1 MNITDLQ
8 KLDLHLNWH
17 PCSQMKDYELFKPL
31 VIEKAYDCYFELSDG
46 KKIIDAISS
55 WWCKSLGHQ
64 HPQLKNALLK
74 QIEKFEHVIFAN
86 TTNETIIQ
94 LSKKLTQLSHLDKV
108 FYVGGDGSSAVETA
122 LKMSIHARK
131 ILGHKNR
138 NQFIA
143 FKNGYHG
150 ETIGALSVSD
160 CGLYRKPYEKLLFD
174 PIFIEPLYV
183 SGINDKNWNNA
194 SDHWNVI
201 EKILTPHQDTAT
213 AIIFEP
219 IVQAAS
225 GMKIYSQD
233 FLSRICSWARE
244 NNIHIIADEIMT
256 GIARCGKML
265 ASEYANIQPDFVC
278 LSKGLASG
286 WVPLSLVLTTDA
298 IYELFYD
305 DYESGKSFLH
315 SHTYSGNAIGA
326 ALALETLNI
335 IEKNNYCD
343 RAIELQTI
351 MRMSMH
357 KIAQK
362 TGLIKNIRGIGAII
376 AADLVVGNSKDRIG
390 FRFYQEAI
398 RLGAFIRPLG
408 NTIYWLPPLTIS
420 NEVLESL
427 EEMTIQ
433 AILAA
438 SDVTNIG

>member
-1 MNITDLQ
+1 MNNDNLQ
-8 KLDLHLNWH
+8 MLDLHLNWH

-31 VIEKAYDCYFELSDG
+31 IIEKAYDCFFELSDG

-64 HPQLKNALLK
+64 HPQLKIALLE

-86 TTNETIIQ
+86 TTNETIIK
-94 LSKKLTQLSHLDKV
+94 LSQKLTGLLSGLDKV

-122 LKMSIHARK
+122 IKMSIHART
-131 ILGHKNR
+131 ICGHKNR

-160 CGLYRKPYEKLLFD
+160 CGLYREPYKKLLFE
-174 PIFIEPLYV
+174 PVFIEPLYV
-183 SGINDKNWNNA
+183 SGVDDALWGNA

-201 EKILTPHQDTAT
+201 KKILEPYKDTAT
-213 AIIFEP
+213 ALIFEP
-219 IVQAAS
+219 IVQGAG
-225 GMKIYSQD
+225 GMKIISQD
-233 FLSRICSWARE
+233 FLSRICTWARE

-256 GIARCGKML
+256 GISRCGKML

-278 LSKGLASG
+278 LSKGLTSG
-286 WVPLSLVLTTDA
+286 WVPFSLVLTTNS

-335 IEKNNYCD
+335 IETNNYCD
-343 RAIELQTI
+343 RASELQTI
-351 MRMSMH
+351 MRISMN
-357 KIAQK
+357 KISEK

-376 AADLVVGNSKDRIG
+376 AADLDVGNSKERMG
-390 FRFYQEAI
+390 FRFYQEAVK
-398 RLGAFIRPLG
+398 LGALIRPLG

-420 NEVLESL
+420 NEVVESL
-427 EEMTIQ
+427 EEITIK

-438 SDVTNIG
+438 FRR

>member
-1 MNITDLQ
+1 
-8 KLDLHLNWH
+8 
-17 PCSQMKDYELFKPL
+17 
-31 VIEKAYDCYFELSDG
+31 
-46 KKIIDAISS
+46 
-55 WWCKSLGHQ
+55 
-64 HPQLKNALLK
+64 
-74 QIEKFEHVIFAN
+74 
-86 TTNETIIQ
+86 
-94 LSKKLTQLSHLDKV
+94 
-108 FYVGGDGSSAVETA
+108 
-122 LKMSIHARK
+122 
-131 ILGHKNR
+131 
-138 NQFIA
+138 
-143 FKNGYHG
+143 
-150 ETIGALSVSD
+150 
-160 CGLYRKPYEKLLFD
+160 
-174 PIFIEPLYV
+174 
-183 SGINDKNWNNA
+183 
-194 SDHWNVI
+194 
-201 EKILTPHQDTAT
+201 
-213 AIIFEP
+213 
-219 IVQAAS
+219 
-225 GMKIYSQD
+225 
-233 FLSRICSWARE
+233 
-244 NNIHIIADEIMT
+244 
-256 GIARCGKML
+256 ML